1 MSVTTVQ
8 AVLPLQLFAP
18 ARGAR
23 ASRGEKKAS
32 LAAPTRPVAPLGGAT
47 RRAVLAG
54 LRADPRQAVQH
65 DSIQCLVCG
74 GSFRQLTNTH
84 LRCHRMT
91 ADEYKRRFGYNRG
104 RPLMCRALSRLY
116 TERAVK
122 NGLAARI
129 RQRPILV
136 RPELRRRGG
145 TRTIALE
152 EVLTRREVRRRVRVP
167 LAAL

>member
-1 MSVTTVQ
+1 MSVTTAQ
-8 AVLPLQLFAP
+8 AVLPLRLFIPASGARSGRGGRTSLAGP
-18 ARGAR
+18 ARRTVPR
-23 ASRGEKKAS
+23 AA
-32 LAAPTRPVAPLGGAT
+32 LAE
-47 RRAVLAG
+47 
-54 LRADPRQAVQH
+54 LRADPRQAVQQ
-65 DSIQCLVCG
+65 DSIWCLVCA

-84 LRCHRMT
+84 LRGHRMT

-116 TERAVK
+116 TERAVR

-145 TRTIALE
+145 ARTIALE
-152 EVLTRREVRRRVRVP
+152 ELLTRREVRRRVREP